1 MDNYGEILQELREEY
16 YKCNDLFLVAYN
28 LNNNKYTKTEF
39 TSTVTSFMTE
49 VMQTLGFLID
59 EFEREEIENRILED
73 AAGIEDDYDVD
84 VSDCICDCSTCKNN
98 VEFPSPHT
106 CDICTS
112 LDQDE
117 EYGMWEAKE

>member
-1 MDNYGEILQELREEY
+1 MDNYKEILQELREEY

-49 VMQTLGFLID
+49 IMQTLGFLID

-73 AAGIEDDYDVD
+73 AAEIEADYDVD

-98 VEFPSPHT
+98 VEFPPPHT
-106 CDICTS
+106 CDICAS
-112 LDQDE
+112 LDQE
-117 EYGMWEAKE
+117 EEFSMWEAKE